1 MAEADNKDNNT
12 PNEEKQPI
20 DQQETAQPKPKIEPP
35 PRQPVPITITDIELE
50 KLKREASEYKDKY
63 QRALAESENA
73 RKRLQKERQELVQYA
88 LQNAMCDF
96 LNPIDHLEN
105 ALKFTQQAS
114 DEVKHWALGFQMI
127 LNQFKDAL
135 SANGVTSYESAGAVF
150 DPHSHE
156 AVEMVT
162 TTEYLPGTVVNESLR
177 GYKMGDRIIRPA
189 RVTVAKAPP
198 QEASGKEEE
207 KKVEQ
212 NNK

>member
-1 MAEADNKDNNT
+1 
-12 PNEEKQPI
+12 
-20 DQQETAQPKPKIEPP
+20 
-35 PRQPVPITITDIELE
+35 
-50 KLKREASEYKDKY
+50 
-63 QRALAESENA
+63 LAESENA

-88 LQNAMCDF
+88 LQNAMCEF
-96 LNPIDHLEN
+96 LNPIDHFDN

-114 DEVKHWALGFQMI
+114 DDVKHWALGFQMI

-135 SANGVTSYESAGAVF
+135 TANGVTAYESVGVVF

-162 TTEYLPGTVVNESLR
+162 STDYPPGTVVNESLK

-198 QEASGKEEE
+198 EEVKGNEQEME
-207 KKVEQ
+207 KDKIIEQ